1 MIRKG
6 PVFREQNNIDWE
18 VNLKNCKASVSK
30 YVKKWARIATV
41 DRHVLRDWEE
51 TVHEC
56 IEQRVRCLKQ
66 RHVNRRKKHVLKN
79 GVHLDYLNKL
89 HENYVLVPADKA
101 ANNVIVVCKKYYLDV
116 MLKELE
122 STNTYQEVHSDCS
135 SVVSRHLKY
144 MVQNDIFVQEQQEHL
159 HHFTGYQSCIRTLMV
174 PGSSLLQINVLPNSF
189 HRYLLLVLKPYLYI
203 INNTVQEFIRIQA
216 LIAFGSW
223 ITPWK
228 Y

>member
-1 MIRKG
+1 M
-6 PVFREQNNIDWE
+6 
-18 VNLKNCKASVSK
+18 
-30 YVKKWARIATV
+30 ARIASV
-41 DRHVLRDWEE
+41 DRQILRDWEE

-79 GVHLDYLNKL
+79 RVHLDYLNKL

-116 MLKELE
+116 VLKELE

-144 MVQNDIFVQEQQEHL
+144 MVQNDVFVQEQQEHL
-159 HHFTGYQSCIRTLMV
+159 PSFYW
-174 PGSSLLQINVLPNSF
+174 LPKLPYKLWCQV
-189 HRYLLLVLKPYLYI
+189 HRCFK
-203 INNTVQEFIRIQA
+203 
-216 LIAFGSW
+216 
-223 ITPWK
+223 
-228 Y
+228 